1 MVIPTKIMTAHQR
14 KMLLLGTLGLAVA
27 GAAMA
32 QATAPRQLAR
42 TTTTKATAAKPVKK
56 VSPRKA
62 AAPKP
67 SAIKPATAK
76 APTSSVAPNS
86 ASSLRLPA
94 NPKVFGSPLPQIV
107 KATAIVNGEV
117 ITQTDIDQRIALLAI
132 ASGQAVPEVE
142 VERLRQQVLRNLID
156 ETLQIQA
163 AKAEEILVKPVD
175 IDKTVARVAGNVKQT
190 PEQMAGY
197 LAANGSSIRT
207 IRRQIEGEIAW
218 RRLQSAKIESG
229 VSVGDD
235 EVKAVI
241 DKLEAAKGSDEFRIG
256 EIFLSSTPVNRDE
269 VLGNASKIIT
279 ALQKGASFAGYARQY
294 SEASTSAVGG
304 DLGWVRPEQL
314 PEAIG
319 AVVRQMGPNALS
331 APIAVPGGFSIVAL
345 LDKRKVLTADPRAA
359 VLNLKQVSIKI
370 PAGMAL
376 PAANAMVAR
385 FATAAQ
391 SLGGCGGAEKLAAD
405 FKGEVVQSDEVA
417 LKELPA
423 ALQDMMLPMQVGQA
437 TRPFG
442 SIEDGVRV
450 LVMCGRD
457 EASSAAPTFDQVYSQ
472 LNEERVNTR
481 ARRYLR
487 DLRRDAV
494 IDFR

>member
-1 MVIPTKIMTAHQR
+1 MVIATKIMTAQQR
-14 KMLLLGTLGLAVA
+14 KLALLGTLGLALA
-27 GAAMA
+27 GAAFA
-32 QATAPRQLAR
+32 HPATQRHVHKSTKTVA
-42 TTTTKATAAKPVKK
+42 TKAPV
-56 VSPRKA
+56 RKA
-62 AAPKP
+62 AAVNAPA
-67 SAIKPATAK
+67 SKPATAK
-76 APTSSVAPNS
+76 PATANAGPNS
-86 ASSLRLPA
+86 ASSLRLPE
-94 NPKVFGSPLPQIV
+94 NPKVFGSPLPQVV

-132 ASGQAVPEVE
+132 ASGQAVPQAE

-163 AKAEEILVKPVD
+163 AKAEEILVKPAD

-190 PEQMAGY
+190 PAQMAGY

-241 DKLEAAKGSDEFRIG
+241 AKLEAAKGSDEFRVG
-256 EIFLSSTPVNRDE
+256 EIFLSATPVNRDE
-269 VLGNASKIIT
+269 VLGNANKIVA

-314 PEAIG
+314 PESIG
-319 AVVRQMGPNALS
+319 TIVRQMATNGLS

-359 VLNLKQVSIKI
+359 VLNLKQVSIKV

-391 SLGGCGGAEKLAAD
+391 TLGGCGGAEKLAAD

-457 EASSAAPTFDQVYSQ
+457 EPSSSAPTFDQVYSQ